1 MIHFVAKLLSYGQKQ
16 KDYYKNWFFVFCE
29 VKSYERKNIILRFMY
44 SLSLKELYIFQ
55 QEQMVATKMFI

>member
-1 MIHFVAKLLSYGQKQ
+1 MV
-16 KDYYKNWFFVFCE
+16 KNEKTIKKIGFRFCE

-55 QEQMVATKMFI
+55 QEQMVATKMFM